1 MRALFVNLLVAF
13 ITHTIMIIIKWF
25 DLGLAV
31 SFGST
36 LWKFL
41 LAEPTDAMTIN
52 LDMTFLMNL
61 PVTLGTC
68 CITGC
73 EGLDLALAKMISSTN
88 FELLNTFHANNV
100 VVNFNVAACVHGF
113 LADITDIII
122 EIM

>member
-1 MRALFVNLLVAF
+1 MNLLVAF
-13 ITHTIMIIIKWF
+13 ITEIIMIIMKWF

-41 LAEPTDAMTIN
+41 LAEQTDAMIIN
-52 LDMTFLMNL
+52 VDMAFLMYL

-73 EGLDLALAKMISSTN
+73 EGLDLGLAEMISSTD
-88 FELLNTFHANNV
+88 FELLNTFHADNV
-100 VVNFNVAACVHGF
+100 VVNFNVAACVHVF
-113 LADITDIII
+113 LTDITDIII